1 MAPRFDTISFLSDYG
16 TSDEFVG
23 VVKSV
28 IRAIEPGATVIDITH
43 DVPPHD
49 VKAGSLAL
57 VRAVQYLCPGV
68 VLAVVD
74 PGVGTDRRA
83 VAIEVGDG
91 QSYLVGPDN
100 GLLAAAVGMVGGATA
115 AVELTNPE
123 YQLAAPGPT
132 FAGRDVFA
140 PAAAHL
146 CAGVPLSELGDPVDP
161 AALLPGVVPLPREED
176 GGLVGEIL
184 WVDRFG
190 NCQLNIG
197 PEEVD
202 GWGDRIQV
210 RWSRPRPG
218 SRTARRVR
226 AYDELAE
233 GQVGLAVDSYGLL
246 AIVVPRASAADT
258 LGLATG
264 DEIRLVRL
272 DDGTQEGAPPD
283 EAADRAAGQVADQ
296 APRPATGEGLS
307 IPVTLG
313 PRSEHR
319 PRGRA

>member
-1 MAPRFDTISFLSDYG
+1 VAPRFDTISFLSDYG

-43 DVPPHD
+43 DVPPYN

-57 VRAVQYLCPGV
+57 ARSVQYLCPGV

-74 PGVGTDRRA
+74 PGVGTERRA

-100 GLLAAAVGMVGGATA
+100 GLLGSAVGMVGGATA

-123 YQLAAPGPT
+123 YQLAAPGPS
-132 FAGRDVFA
+132 FAGRDIFA

-146 CAGVPLSELGDPVDP
+146 CAGVPLAELGDPVDP
-161 AALLPGVVPLPREED
+161 ALLLPGLVPLPREED
-176 GGLVGEIL
+176 GALIGEVL

-190 NCQLNIG
+190 NCQLNVD
-197 PEEVD
+197 PDEVD
-202 GWGDRIQV
+202 AWGDRIQLRWV
-210 RWSRPRPG
+210 RPKEG
-218 SRTARRVR
+218 SRTATRVR
-226 AYDELAE
+226 VYDDLAT

-246 AIVVPRASAADT
+246 AVVVARGSAADT
-258 LGLATG
+258 LGLAAG
-264 DEIRLVRL
+264 DEIHLVRL
-272 DDGTQEGAPPD
+272 DDGGD
-283 EAADRAAGQVADQ
+283 GDDRGERGDGVSV
-296 APRPATGEGLS
+296 PVSLGTRPTT
-307 IPVTLG
+307 P
-313 PRSEHR
+313 
-319 PRGRA
+319 PRGPA

>member
-43 DVPPHD
+43 DVPPYN

-57 VRAVQYLCPGV
+57 ARSVQYLCPGV

-74 PGVGTDRRA
+74 PGGGTDRRA

-100 GLLAAAVGMVGGATA
+100 GLLGSAVGMVGGATA

-123 YQLAAPGPT
+123 YQLAAPGPS
-132 FAGRDVFA
+132 FAGRDIFA

-146 CAGVPLSELGDPVDP
+146 CAGVPLAELGDPVDP
-161 AALLPGVVPLPREED
+161 GLLLPGLVPLPREEA
-176 GGLVGEIL
+176 GALIGEVL

-190 NCQLNIG
+190 NCQLNVD
-197 PEEVD
+197 PDEVD
-202 GWGDRIQV
+202 AWGDRIQLRWV
-210 RWSRPRPG
+210 RPKEG
-218 SRTARRVR
+218 SRTATRVR
-226 AYDELAE
+226 VYDDLAS

-246 AIVVPRASAADT
+246 AVVVARGSAADT
-258 LGLATG
+258 LGLAAG
-264 DEIRLVRL
+264 DEIHLVRL
-272 DDGTQEGAPPD
+272 DDELDDEGED
-283 EAADRAAGQVADQ
+283 EGDRAGAGVSVPVNLTRTPSQPQ
-296 APRPATGEGLS
+296 GPA
-307 IPVTLG
+307 
-313 PRSEHR
+313 
-319 PRGRA
+319 